1 MCKFVVKVIKFNK
14 QRPPPDVLK
23 NEWLSSVNPE
33 AVTQNEV
40 GYYEI
45 GRKVYDFLEK
55 QVGYRLA

>member
-14 QRPPPDVLK
+14 QQPPPDILK

-55 QVGYRLA
+55 QV